1 MCKLSSASLSDQVLD
16 VICRSYTK
24 SNHADHECQGFDSVS
39 FEESSSG
46 LFNSFNNT
54 LSNFQLCDKSETFL
68 SALQKYRLG
77 KQSGKDVGE
86 GCKDGMIVIP
96 LCGSIMFPSLSPQ
109 YMLCPMCSVVS
120 FTFPF
125 PQSRGPLGI
134 LICMKDEPIPW
145 SYFTNLGYI
154 VDTYC

>member
-24 SNHADHECQGFDSVS
+24 SNHADYECQGFDSVS

-54 LSNFQLCDKSETFL
+54 LPYFQLCNKSETFL

-96 LCGSIMFPSLSPQ
+96 LCGSITFPSVILV
-109 YMLCPMCSVVS
+109 CSVQCVLQCLS
-120 FTFPF
+120 LFPF
-125 PQSRGPLGI
+125 HRAGSTQNFNPY
-134 LICMKDEPIPW
+134 E
-145 SYFTNLGYI
+145 
-154 VDTYC
+154 V